1 MNLGLEEHPNPPAL
15 MIAPNRVHDSLL
27 RLRTCPMKT
36 VTLKKPTASSKLGI
50 TLTSPETAVG
60 ANSLDVATV
69 VTALSDDGIAAQ
81 TDRSLLGAELLSVNG
96 TDVYSHDH
104 GTKLLKSSLG
114 RITLRVQ
121 PPLRLQEVNLFKP
134 AEATKL
140 GMTLSGVGAPKVS
153 ALSADGLAAKAGQ
166 LEVGSE
172 LLSVNS
178 VEVFDH
184 EQGTML
190 LKAAR
195 GAVRLLLRVRPAV
208 REVVLFKPTAS
219 DRLGITLTSP
229 DGIGATANLEPIP
242 MVPVPEPA
250 VEAETVANLVKTSS
264 IPTELELLQ
273 LISGHGPDRIGCVL
287 CAGHGFLSETDDEK
301 FRCPITLEVMVDPVR
316 LAGTGKAYERS
327 AIEEW
332 LATSA
337 RAPLTNEEL
346 TEEGRLPCYL

>member
-1 MNLGLEEHPNPPAL
+1 
-15 MIAPNRVHDSLL
+15 MIAPNRMHDSKL

-140 GMTLSGVGAPKVS
+140 GMTLSGAGAPKVS
-153 ALSADGLAAKAGQ
+153 ALSGWRKELYLPLPGAGKEASTAAA
-166 LEVGSE
+166 
-172 LLSVNS
+172 
-178 VEVFDH
+178 
-184 EQGTML
+184 
-190 LKAAR
+190 
-195 GAVRLLLRVRPAV
+195 P
-208 REVVLFKPTAS
+208 
-219 DRLGITLTSP
+219 TSP
-229 DGIGATANLEPIP
+229 YYARFADQPIP
-242 MVPVPEPA
+242 NRDAP
-250 VEAETVANLVKTSS
+250 SS
-264 IPTELELLQ
+264 DTRFPL
-273 LISGHGPDRIGCVL
+273 
-287 CAGHGFLSETDDEK
+287 
-301 FRCPITLEVMVDPVR
+301 R
-316 LAGTGKAYERS
+316 LY
-327 AIEEW
+327 
-332 LATSA
+332 
-337 RAPLTNEEL
+337 
-346 TEEGRLPCYL
+346 